1 MASYIEKTLKN
12 SKMIVALI
20 FALLLFSPPS
30 SGKEEYEK
38 CDFGAQYH
46 CGDSTGFW
54 EKATP
59 GGDTCYCW
67 AGQFNPGKHWE
78 ESIKVGRYWVKSVG
92 GPARL
97 PNSPSNGNLNP
108 KNRAI

>member
-38 CDFGAQYH
+38 CDFGDEYH

-67 AGQFNPGKHWE
+67 AGQFNPGKHWQ
-78 ESIKVGRYWVKSVG
+78 ESIKVGLWVG
-92 GPARL
+92 GQIL
-97 PNSPSNGNLNP
+97 PNSSGNLNLIIRLVSIP
-108 KNRAI
+108 PPNM